1 MICLLD
7 NEQHNPF
14 QLVPQSQLTLDV
26 LKKVSA
32 LLHCSAHHWVKHKTG
47 EVTCD
52 KCGCYKEI
60 LP

>member
-7 NEQHNPF
+7 NEQH
-14 QLVPQSQLTLDV
+14 VPQHV
-26 LKKVSA
+26 LSDKAMDA
-32 LLHCSAHHWVKHKTG
+32 LMKSIMNTMHCDHHWVKHKTG